1 MTVKDYL
8 EQYRTLDAEIEAE
21 IEQVERLR
29 LLVTR
34 ASAGYNSGG
43 LNPMPYD
50 KVGELTTQI
59 VDLEN
64 KVNGKIEK
72 LLALRMEIKG
82 HIALIPDA
90 KVRVVIDLHYISG
103 QSFGEIA
110 KREARDIR
118 TIFRR
123 HKEGV
128 KFLEKNI
135 KMSLNVTEFQ

>member
-1 MTVKDYL
+1 MTVNDYL
-8 EQYRTLDAEIEAE
+8 EQYRTLEAGIEMKL
-21 IEQVERLR
+21 EQVERLR

-43 LNPMPYD
+43 SNPMPYD
-50 KVGELTTQI
+50 KVGELTAKI

-64 KVNGKIEK
+64 EVRSEISR
-72 LLALRMEIKG
+72 LIDLQTEIKG
-82 HIALIPDA
+82 YIALIPDA
-90 KVRVVIDLHYISG
+90 GVRLVMDLHYISG

-128 KFLEKNI
+128 KFLEKKI
-135 KMSLNVTEFQ
+135 KIL